1 MMIVAATILAAAMSW
16 AVPSPAQ
23 KSAPDRLPAPSIAMR
38 WQVPSGGKAVPL
50 KPNQSKMA
58 MAPVCQQIEAR
69 RADKGDDPALFEGN
83 KDAALIAGTR
93 KLGEE
98 PNADAI
104 SAVLYSEGR
113 CYKPIVVSRDVGANP
128 KRK

>member
-1 MMIVAATILAAAMSW
+1 MMIAAATILAAAMSW

-23 KSAPDRLPAPSIAMR
+23 KPTAERLPAPSIAMR
-38 WQVPSGGKAVPL
+38 WQVPSGGRAVQL
-50 KPNQSKMA
+50 KPNQPKME

-69 RADKGDDPALFEGN
+69 RADTSDDPALFQGN

-104 SAVLYSEGR
+104 AAVAYSEGR
-113 CYKPIVVSRDVGANP
+113 CSKLIVVSRDVGANP